1 MRRARGQPRP
11 RRMDDGN
18 RDAGV
23 HEGKPKQGVR
33 PHLVGGDRLVQARQ
47 EAPGFEGVRGRL
59 HRIEERQE
67 MTAATAPGAA
77 RGRAR
82 EGASRRKE
90 LRHAFV
96 DGVTAP
102 LNQVRTDK
110 GKLRVV
116 IASQLRRS
124 ILVFRNLEEAAN
136 LFQGHYQQQLHPA
149 PLLYSLSAHAIRLL
163 VAH

>member
-1 MRRARGQPRP
+1 
-11 RRMDDGN
+11 
-18 RDAGV
+18 
-23 HEGKPKQGVR
+23 
-33 PHLVGGDRLVQARQ
+33 
-47 EAPGFEGVRGRL
+47 
-59 HRIEERQE
+59 

-90 LRHAFV
+90 LRHALV
-96 DGVTAP
+96 DGVASP
-102 LNQVRTDK
+102 LNRVRADK

-116 IASQLRRS
+116 IASQLRRL

-136 LFQGHYQQQLHPA
+136 LFQGHYQQRFHPVPPLHSP
-149 PLLYSLSAHAIRLL
+149 PAHAIRLL

>member
-1 MRRARGQPRP
+1 
-11 RRMDDGN
+11 
-18 RDAGV
+18 
-23 HEGKPKQGVR
+23 
-33 PHLVGGDRLVQARQ
+33 
-47 EAPGFEGVRGRL
+47 
-59 HRIEERQE
+59 
-67 MTAATAPGAA
+67 MTATTAPGAA